1 MQSCVEGRHGL
12 DAEELSLSIFDV
24 SEPSNLVSILRYCS
38 MQVQL
43 LSNPKATWIL
53 THGVENV
60 TT

>member
-1 MQSCVEGRHGL
+1 M
-12 DAEELSLSIFDV
+12 SIFDV

-60 TT
+60 TTEIRVIFWVVWKLSP